1 MLLLALFGDF
11 RSLARASASCLTLEG
26 ASFARCC
33 AAVADLWRREAET
46 SVPPS
51 LEVARSVVTSPVTV
65 RTSLQKA
72 VRLPFVPPAEE
83 PVFPEVPES
92 PEPELTES
100 AKFPKLAEL

>member
-33 AAVADLWRREAET
+33 AAVAAFWRREAET

-51 LEVARSVVTSPVTV
+51 LEDSEERGDIARNCTDVFAKSRQAS
-65 RTSLQKA
+65 
-72 VRLPFVPPAEE
+72 FVPPAEE
-83 PVFPEVPES
+83 PVFPELPE
-92 PEPELTES
+92 TES